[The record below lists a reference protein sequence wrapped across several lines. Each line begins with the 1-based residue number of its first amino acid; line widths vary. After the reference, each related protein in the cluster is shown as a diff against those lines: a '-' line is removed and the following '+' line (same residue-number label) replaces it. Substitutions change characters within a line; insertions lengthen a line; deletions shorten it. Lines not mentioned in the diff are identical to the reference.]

1 MKIWI
6 TEDAVT
12 SVGMVRKNAS
22 KIQCYSNILIA
33 RDRIPRQYE
42 IVIP

>member
-12 SVGMVRKNAS
+12 SVGMVRKNANNIKS
-22 KIQCYSNILIA
+22 YSNILIA
-33 RDRIPRQYE
+33 RGRIPRQYE